1 MAIVQQIQ
9 ANNRLYGVVRDLSK
23 IYRALVVGT
32 VSDEITGQ
40 PLRAPFRL
48 RANRTDVD
56 VNILRDG
63 IFGIGGE
70 VERAFPQLDSTSYT
84 IDLNIS
90 ATGYRETSLT
100 VFIPAHATF
109 PLTVPVQLRRMP
121 VRLQGRLVKDV
132 TGRPPIPNGTVTTV
146 GGPAVGEHTIALR
159 TPLRFDHQSA
169 AVVRQCQFAA
179 AGAAKQLAADANAGK
194 RTITLDNRAG
204 LAVNNILRIGPQI
217 NVEYVVI
224 ESLDPLPVDP
234 NQPGRVTLKGQLNQS
249 FSVNTL
255 VQKVTQTVGGPVR
268 HLTRAADAG
277 DGLVVLDGVPSAD
290 AVRIENAAS
299 ANVEHHALGALTDA
313 EGFYHLGGIGRLHA
327 LDLLAEAA
335 AFPPQTPVA
344 WTINYE
350 QPVNVVNFRLKP

>member
-1 MAIVQQIQ
+1 MALVQQIQ
-9 ANNRLYGVVRDLSK
+9 ANNWLYAVVRDLSK

-32 VSDEITGQ
+32 VMDEITGE

-48 RANRTDVD
+48 RVNRADVD

-70 VERAFPQLDSTSYT
+70 AERVFPQLDSTSYT
-84 IDLNIS
+84 VDLKIT
-90 ATGYRETSLT
+90 ATGYRETSRT
-100 VFIPAHATF
+100 VFIPARAAF
-109 PLTVPVQLRRMP
+109 PLTVPVQLRRTP

-132 TGRPPIPNGTVTTV
+132 TGHPPVTNGTVTTV
-146 GGPAVGEHTIALR
+146 GGPTVGEHTIALR
-159 TPLRFDHQSA
+159 TPLRFDHQGA
-169 AVVRQCQFAA
+169 TVVRQCQFATS
-179 AGAAKQLAADANAGK
+179 GAAKQLAADASAGAH
-194 RTITLDNRAG
+194 TITLDNRAG

-234 NQPGRVTLKGQLNQS
+234 NQPGRVTLKGALNQS
-249 FSVNTL
+249 FTVNTL

-277 DGLVVLDGVPSAD
+277 DGLILLDGVPSTD

-299 ANVEHHALGALTDA
+299 AQVEHHALGALTDA
-313 EGFYHLGGIGRLHA
+313 EGFYRLGGIGRLRA
-327 LDLLAEAA
+327 LALLTEAA
-335 AFPPQTPVA
+335 AFPPQTPVS